1 MVGRQSW
8 KTWCDQI
15 KRGGPPETESDGS
28 RGLRAPQVA
37 LVIIP
42 GFSAVTAAMWA
53 HAIGGIVVA
62 VLAEGSIWFSAFV
75 QCEQARVSE
84 PVLFC
89 PVPGGDIQE

>member
-1 MVGRQSW
+1 M
-8 KTWCDQI
+8 
-15 KRGGPPETESDGS
+15 
-28 RGLRAPQVA
+28 
-37 LVIIP
+37 VIIL

-62 VLAEGSIWFSAFV
+62 VLAEGSTCFSAFV

-89 PVPGGDIQE
+89 PAGATFRSNTPARDVNALPSRWV